1 MKFVRRVLRMNKLT
15 KQLLSLGLSVV
26 TVAGMVLP
34 VFAEEVDET
43 LENITSIAEV
53 SNETNE
59 NERAALK
66 TIMCN

>member
-1 MKFVRRVLRMNKLT
+1 MLEGFY
-15 KQLLSLGLSVV
+15 
-26 TVAGMVLP
+26 GMVSP
-34 VFAEEVDET
+34 VFAEEIDET
-43 LENITSIAEV
+43 LENITPIAEV

>member
-1 MKFVRRVLRMNKLT
+1 MLEGFY
-15 KQLLSLGLSVV
+15 
-26 TVAGMVLP
+26 GMVSP

-43 LENITSIAEV
+43 LENIIPIAEV

>member
-34 VFAEEVDET
+34 VFAEGVDET
-43 LENITSIAEV
+43 LENINPIAKFQMKPMRMSV
-53 SNETNE
+53 
-59 NERAALK
+59 LH
-66 TIMCN
+66 

>member
-34 VFAEEVDET
+34 VFAEVVDET
-43 LENITSIAEV
+43 LENITSIAKFEMKPMRMSV
-53 SNETNE
+53 
-59 NERAALK
+59 LH
-66 TIMCN
+66 